1 MSTDSEPQETA
12 PPAAVDRG
20 RLLGHLK
27 NTIKHGTVYTLGM
40 VLSRL
45 VGFVMIPVYTRVLTP
60 NDYGVLEM
68 LSLTTDVLAL
78 LIGLGIGQAVIRY
91 YYRYDSPAEQGAVVS
106 TAAALLLA
114 LCALAAA
121 AGIALAG
128 PLGRLLLGTEESTG
142 LVRLSVIGFVL
153 STTMEVPMAYLRA
166 RQRSATVVALSLG
179 RLLAGLGCNVLF
191 VVVLRWGVAGVLV
204 SSIIA
209 SGTFGA
215 YMMITT
221 VRETGLRFSTPI
233 LRQLI
238 SYGAPLVVWDLGS
251 FVLHYS
257 DRYFLRTYASLD
269 AVGLYSLSYKLAM
282 LIPMFVSG
290 PFNAIWIAKA
300 LEVDRREGPHAG
312 PILIAI
318 LRYFNI
324 VLVTVAFGIA
334 LFAEE
339 ALRIATGAAFHG
351 AAGPVPVLAV
361 AMVFFSYRSMS
372 QIGSLIKER
381 TRQIAATTALAAV
394 VALALN
400 FLLIP
405 RWGAHGAALATAGSF
420 IVEFFVMRSLSERV
434 YPLRLGLGLLL
445 GPLAMASVVWLA
457 TRVVVSPGGPMLV
470 GIAVKLAAV
479 ALFGGG
485 LLVAGAVPREDL
497 GLVREAIRQ
506 PGNVLRALRRA

>member
-1 MSTDSEPQETA
+1 
-12 PPAAVDRG
+12 
-20 RLLGHLK
+20 
-27 NTIKHGTVYTLGM
+27 
-40 VLSRL
+40 
-45 VGFVMIPVYTRVLTP
+45 
-60 NDYGVLEM
+60 
-68 LSLTTDVLAL
+68 
-78 LIGLGIGQAVIRY
+78 
-91 YYRYDSPAEQGAVVS
+91 
-106 TAAALLLA
+106 
-114 LCALAAA
+114 
-121 AGIALAG
+121 
-128 PLGRLLLGTEESTG
+128 
-142 LVRLSVIGFVL
+142 
-153 STTMEVPMAYLRA
+153 
-166 RQRSATVVALSLG
+166 
-179 RLLAGLGCNVLF
+179 
-191 VVVLRWGVAGVLV
+191 
-204 SSIIA
+204 
-209 SGTFGA
+209 
-215 YMMITT
+215 
-221 VRETGLRFSTPI
+221 
-233 LRQLI
+233 
-238 SYGAPLVVWDLGS
+238 
-251 FVLHYS
+251 
-257 DRYFLRTYASLD
+257 
-269 AVGLYSLSYKLAM
+269 
-282 LIPMFVSG
+282 
-290 PFNAIWIAKA
+290 
-300 LEVDRREGPHAG
+300 
-312 PILIAI
+312 
-318 LRYFNI
+318 
-324 VLVTVAFGIA
+324 VTVAFGIA